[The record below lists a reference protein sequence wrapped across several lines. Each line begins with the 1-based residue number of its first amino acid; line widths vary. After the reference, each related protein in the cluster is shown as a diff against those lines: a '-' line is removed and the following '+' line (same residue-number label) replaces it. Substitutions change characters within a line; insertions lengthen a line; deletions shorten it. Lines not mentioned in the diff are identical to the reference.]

1 MSCLHIAKKRKFTAE
16 EDEILRN
23 LVDVNGINNW
33 KSISDQIVGR
43 KPRECKERWEN
54 YLSPNIK
61 ISPNSD
67 KYIKKINICILKDSK
82 NYAISVK
89 SNQFQS
95 QMLIDDLDE
104 IM

>member
-1 MSCLHIAKKRKFTAE
+1 MSCLYIAKKRKFTAE

-23 LVDVNGINNW
+23 LVDVKGINNW

-54 YLSPNIK
+54 CLSPNII

-67 KYIKKINICILKDSK
+67 KCIK
-82 NYAISVK
+82 NYVISVK